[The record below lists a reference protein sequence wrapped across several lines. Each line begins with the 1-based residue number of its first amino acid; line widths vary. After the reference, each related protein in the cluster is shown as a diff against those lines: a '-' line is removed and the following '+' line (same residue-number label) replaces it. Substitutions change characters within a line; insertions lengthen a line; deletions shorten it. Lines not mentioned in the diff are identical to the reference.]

1 MRLALVG
8 FGFMGRVHRDA
19 IATLPGVELAGVVT
33 RDQSKLDAAVRCYRD
48 LAEALE
54 DPQVDAVDVCLPTD
68 LHEAAA
74 IDALRG
80 GKHVLVEK
88 PMALNGAA
96 CARMIE
102 EARQRGRILMV
113 AQVLRFMPAYIA
125 LASELRGE
133 TPKAA
138 AFRRRCAKPDWGE
151 WLGDQKR
158 SGGGVFDLLI
168 HDVDLA
174 LHLFGAPEAI
184 SATGF
189 GDWISAR
196 LFYRG
201 GLAVDITGGWLHP
214 SFPFAMEYTV
224 VTDRATLDYHSSSG
238 RVWSYAAKRPPQ
250 DVTLGVVLNG
260 PDGYA
265 AEIAYFAECVR
276 NRAEPVRCRPEESAA
291 AVRLTLA
298 MIAARADNGEKVPWK
313 SE

>member
-1 MRLALVG
+1 
-8 FGFMGRVHRDA
+8 MGRVHRDA
-19 IATLPGVELAGVVT
+19 IATLPDVELAGVVT
-33 RDQSKLDAAVRCYRD
+33 RDRSKLDAGIRWYRD

-68 LHEAAA
+68 LHEAVA
-74 IDALRG
+74 IDALRR

-88 PMALNGAA
+88 PMALDGAA
-96 CARMIE
+96 CGRMIG
-102 EARQRGRILMV
+102 EARQSGRTLMV

-133 TPKAA
+133 TPRAA
-138 AFRRRCAKPDWGE
+138 SFRRRCAKPDWGE
-151 WLGDQKR
+151 WLKDEER

-168 HDVDLA
+168 HDVDMA

-189 GDWISAR
+189 EDWISAR

-201 GLAVDITGGWLHP
+201 GLAVDISGGWLHP
-214 SFPFAMEYTV
+214 AFPFAMEYTV
-224 VTDRATLDYHSSSG
+224 VTGRATLDYHSSHG
-238 RVWSYAAKRPPQ
+238 RVWSYAPGRAPQ
-250 DVTLGVVLNG
+250 DVALGG

-276 NRAEPVRCRPEESAA
+276 NGAEPVRCRPEESAA